1 MLKNCIIV
9 PVYKSKLS
17 PVEEISFK
25 QLINVLGN
33 YDIYVVT
40 HTNVNCT
47 EFQNMNPN
55 LNFKYFESNYFE
67 SIKGYNQLCLSTE
80 FYNAFKEYRYM
91 LIAQLDTYIF
101 KNEFNYWTEK
111 NYDYIGAPWLKVN
124 SKGHLFDLSRFLV
137 DRVGNGGLS
146 LRNIKTFIALSKKY
160 KWLAKLFPKNEDFF
174 WCIIIPLFER
184 HFSVPPIE
192 IAIQF
197 AIETAPQKAYEMNGN
212 KLPFGCHA
220 FEKHEP
226 EFWRK
231 FISF

>member
-174 WCIIIPLFER
+174 WCIIIPLR
-184 HFSVPPIE
+184 INAHPLKTIRKLQ
-192 IAIQF
+192 IL
-197 AIETAPQKAYEMNGN
+197 MN
-212 KLPFGCHA
+212 
-220 FEKHEP
+220 
-226 EFWRK
+226 
-231 FISF
+231 ISI

>member
-55 LNFKYFESNYFE
+55 LNFKYFESKYFE

-101 KNEFNYWTEK
+101 KNEFNYWVEK

-137 DRVGNGGLS
+137 NRVGNGGLS
-146 LRNIKTFIALSKKY
+146 LRNIRTFIELSKKY
-160 KWLAKLFPKNEDFF
+160 QWLSKFFPKNEDFF

-184 HFSVPPIE
+184 HFSVPPVE

-197 AIETAPQKAYEMNGN
+197 AIETDPQKGYKMNGN
-212 KLPFGCHA
+212 KVPFGCHA

>member
-137 DRVGNGGLS
+137 NRVGNGGLS
-146 LRNIKTFIALSKKY
+146 LRNIRTFIELSKKY
-160 KWLAKLFPKNEDFF
+160 QWLSKFFPKNEDFF

-184 HFSVPPIE
+184 HFSVPPVE

-197 AIETAPQKAYEMNGN
+197 AIETDPQKGYKMNGN
-212 KLPFGCHA
+212 KVPFGCHA

>member
-1 MLKNCIIV
+1 M
-9 PVYKSKLS
+9 
-17 PVEEISFK
+17 EEISFK

-80 FYNAFKEYRYM
+80 FYNAFKEYEYM

-137 DRVGNGGLS
+137 NRVGNGGLS
-146 LRNIKTFIALSKKY
+146 LRNIKTFIALSKNINGSLNYSLRMKI
-160 KWLAKLFPKNEDFF
+160 FF
-174 WCIIIPLFER
+174 GIIIPLFER
-184 HFSVPPIE
+184 HFLFH
-192 IAIQF
+192 Q
-197 AIETAPQKAYEMNGN
+197 
-212 KLPFGCHA
+212 
-220 FEKHEP
+220 
-226 EFWRK
+226 
-231 FISF
+231 

>member
-101 KNEFNYWTEK
+101 KNEFNYWVEK

-137 DRVGNGGLS
+137 NRVGNGGLS
-146 LRNIKTFIALSKKY
+146 LRNIRTFIELSKKY
-160 KWLAKLFPKNEDFF
+160 QWLSKIFPKNEDFF
-174 WCIIIPLFER
+174 WSIIIPLFER
-184 HFSVPPIE
+184 HFSVPPVE

-197 AIETAPQKAYEMNGN
+197 AIETDPQKGYKMNGN
-212 KLPFGCHA
+212 KVPFGCHA